1 MRNYKA
7 STIVELLVV
16 MIIMGIIFTV
26 LFEGMNMIKKFSNKI
41 TVEFGVTTDI
51 LLRYKYIDNLFDN
64 ADSVKFADSEYLF
77 FKRNVINRVN
87 LDTCFKTI
95 TKTTQIF
102 IDEDRGLIDSLH
114 INVLLKTDTLYL
126 KFGVIDNPDIIFNL
140 NVVNKQK

>member
-26 LFEGMNMIKKFSNKI
+26 LFEGMNIIKKFSNKI
-41 TVEFGVTTDI
+41 TAEFGVTTDI

-64 ADSVKFADSEYLF
+64 ADTVKFTDSEYLF

-95 TKTTQIF
+95 TKTTQTF
-102 IDEDRGLIDSLH
+102 IDEDRSLIDSLH